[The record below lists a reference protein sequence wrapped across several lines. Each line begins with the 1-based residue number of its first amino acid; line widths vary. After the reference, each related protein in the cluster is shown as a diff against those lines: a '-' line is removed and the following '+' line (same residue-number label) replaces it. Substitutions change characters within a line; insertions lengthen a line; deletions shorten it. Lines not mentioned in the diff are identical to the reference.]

1 MKIPAYIDSS
11 AGLLPCH
18 ATSLDA
24 AGRKVTIAIRAGSRA
39 ARYGFKSGESWHVL
53 QIVPRDKVT
62 GRRSMRGAR
71 ILPYSW
77 RETFAAESR

>member
-18 ATSLDA
+18 VTSLDVT
-24 AGRKVTIAIRAGSRA
+24 GSKVTIAIRAGGRA
-39 ARYGFKSGESWHVL
+39 ARHGFNSGESWSTL
-53 QIVPRDKVT
+53 RIVPRDKII
-62 GRRSMRGAR
+62 GRRSMRGPR

-77 RETFAAESR
+77 RDIFAAESR